1 MVRVPVPRRLIL
13 AALLGA
19 ACSPAPEPLHV
30 TPAEGSRAGGTPVRI
45 EGATP
50 NDDGNPIP
58 LTGHGPVALYFGN
71 RSALGVVIAGDH
83 LIRAITPKREEAGPV
98 DVVLLFDDGTRL
110 TIEAGFSY
118 AESPGVILQ
127 PDLAR

>member
-1 MVRVPVPRRLIL
+1 M
-13 AALLGA
+13 LGA
-19 ACSPAPEPLHV
+19 ACSPTPDPLHV
-30 TPAEGSRAGGTPVRI
+30 TPAEGSRAGGTAVRI
-45 EGATP
+45 EGATTD
-50 NDDGNPIP
+50 DDGNPIP

-71 RSALGVVIAGDH
+71 RSALGVVIEGDH
-83 LIRAITPKREEAGPV
+83 LIRAITPKREDAGAV
-98 DVVLLFDDGTRL
+98 DVQLLFDDGTHL